1 MTEITKG
8 AEIQE
13 FVFGSWNMEK
23 NTVLP
28 TTLYA
33 DAYITR
39 VPSYIYRVIYPADD
53 IIPDKPYLFLYF
65 FRIKSVSVIIPNSPI
80 EFDTQWIGP
89 FVAKLTTN
97 TSGTQDVEIITT
109 LPGDSSINGYK
120 IIPDC
125 PISPSGFQ
133 NSEDP
138 VLNVLGTK
146 IKYDQLYSGGFWS
159 CVVDPTNNTLSF
171 SLNVTLPNDRVI
183 NPTAEGVKYCRN
195 NNSIIGDCL
204 PSNIYA
210 NMSVNSLQPTCPPI
224 DDDTWKKISI
234 GMILI
239 FVSYLI
245 IKFLLWIFFR
255 H

>member
-1 MTEITKG
+1 MNEITKG
-8 AEIQE
+8 EEIQE
-13 FVFGSWNMEK
+13 FVFGSWNMDK
-23 NTVLP
+23 KIP
-28 TTLYA
+28 FFPITLYA

-39 VPSYIYRVIYPADD
+39 VPSYIYSLVYPMDD
-53 IIPDKPYLFLYF
+53 IPEQPHLFLYF
-65 FRIKSVSVIIPNSPI
+65 FRIKDVSDVISAA

-89 FVAKLTTN
+89 FVAKLTKN
-97 TSGTQDVEIITT
+97 DTSDKLDVEIITT
-109 LPGDSSINGYK
+109 LPDGSSDINGYK

-138 VLNVLGTK
+138 VLNVLGAK

-159 CVVDPTNNTLSF
+159 CVVDPTDNTLLF
-171 SLNVTLPNDRVI
+171 SLNVTLPSNRVI
-183 NPTAEGVKYCRN
+183 NPSAYGVKYCRS

-210 NMSVNSLQPTCPPI
+210 NMSGNSLQPTCPPI

-234 GMILI
+234 GMIII

-245 IKFLLWIFFR
+245 IKFLLWIFSR